1 MKKAAALFLILIG
14 ISSHAQSYPPEAGL
28 AGSTAIFKE
37 SADFKAWATGIEV
50 VRGYL
55 KKSDPNFSI
64 GGNNKASAGEPSDA
78 LGFPD
83 GNTVSLGDE
92 GNATVTFASP
102 IIDGDGFDF
111 AVFENGGPTYL
122 ELAFVEASSDGL
134 HFFRFPAHSQTQTA
148 MQIGPFG
155 TPSATYLN
163 NLAGKY
169 SAQYGTPFDLSGLPD
184 ADFLDKNNITHIRII
199 DVVGSVDPEFATF
212 DSFGN
217 AVNESFP
224 TPFASCGFDLQAVG
238 VIHQRNLGLND
249 NLLKSISVYPNP
261 AIDYICVNSEKQLK
275 AALFD
280 NQGRIVIEKYVDK
293 NQKIPVS
300 QLKSGIYF
308 LQLASDDPEAPVT
321 IHKKIIIK

>member
-1 MKKAAALFLILIG
+1 MKKAIALFFLTNATLTL
-14 ISSHAQSYPPEAGL
+14 AQSYPPQAGTP
-28 AGSTAIFKE
+28 GSTAIFKE
-37 SADFKAWATGIEV
+37 SAAFTGWATGIEV

-64 GGNNKASAGEPSDA
+64 GGNNYASAGSPSDA

-92 GNATVTFASP
+92 GSATLTFAAP
-102 IIDGDGFDF
+102 IINGQGFDF

-122 ELAFVEASSDGL
+122 ELAFVEVSSDGA

-148 MQIGPFG
+148 TQIGAFG
-155 TPSATYLN
+155 TPEASYLN

-169 SAQYGTPFDLSGLPD
+169 SAQYGTPFDLSELLD
-184 ADFLDKNNITHIRII
+184 DNLLDKNNITHVRII
-199 DVVGSVDPEFATF
+199 DVVGSIDPEFATF

-217 AVNESFP
+217 AVNESYP

-249 NLLKSISVYPNP
+249 NLLPAISVYPNP
-261 AIDYICVNSEKQLK
+261 AENEIYITGEKQWNVSFFDAEGRMVLQQKSEKGK
-275 AALFD
+275 PID
-280 NQGRIVIEKYVDK
+280 I
-293 NQKIPVS
+293 S
-300 QLKSGIYF
+300 QLHRGIYMLKLETDGKF
-308 LQLASDDPEAPVT
+308 
-321 IHKKIIIK
+321 ICKKIMIK